1 MHKWHT
7 VEYWKGLLGEDHITC
22 VLWAVS
28 SFQRDN
34 SNAHDDA
41 VQISAQE
48 LLACS
53 FIIGYA
59 GQQRSILHAS
69 FGCGQLFTSTP
80 NLQLIF

>member
-1 MHKWHT
+1 M
-7 VEYWKGLLGEDHITC
+7 EYWKGLLGEGHITC
-22 VLWAVS
+22 VLCAVS

-48 LLACS
+48 LPACS
-53 FIIGYA
+53 LPVEYA

-80 NLQLIF
+80 NL